1 MLRRSD
7 NQNNIVTQV
16 FMVAVEVAE
25 SGPSIEEIKLKLA
38 DSLAWVEGC
47 GTVEVDELGKLDAYE
62 DNETD

>member
-7 NQNNIVTQV
+7 NQTSVVTQV

-25 SGPSIEEIKLKLA
+25 SGPSIEQIKLKLA

-47 GTVEVDELGKLDAYE
+47 GTVDVDELGKLEEVNDE
-62 DNETD
+62 V